1 MKSLLLTRSSAQ
13 IWPLKALVERQNHRA
28 LVLWVIDCAPRI
40 LRVFEKSYPLDKRP
54 SLALKAAKLWSQGK
68 IKMPE
73 ARRAALDSHKAAT
86 SVKGE
91 NPAACAAARAMGHV
105 VGTVHADTHALGI
118 VFYGV
123 TARVYASKEKNKSKV
138 IERELTWFYKR
149 LEYWEKKEKEVKGP
163 WALFLLQNK
172 LNKETLR

>member
-1 MKSLLLTRSSAQ
+1 MKSLLLTRSSAEV
-13 IWPLKALVERQNHRA
+13 WPLKGLVERQNHRA
-28 LVLWVIDCAPRI
+28 LVLWVIDCAPRV

-54 SLALKAAKLWSQGK
+54 RLALKAAKLWSQGK
-68 IKMPE
+68 IKMPQ

-86 SVKGE
+86 SVKSE

-123 TARVYASKEKNKSKV
+123 TAFVYASKEKDKNKV
-138 IERELTWFYKR
+138 VQRELAWFYKR
-149 LEYWEKKEKEVKGP
+149 LKYWEGKETQVKAP
-163 WALFLLQNK
+163 WASFLMQNK
-172 LNKETLR
+172 LNKEALR